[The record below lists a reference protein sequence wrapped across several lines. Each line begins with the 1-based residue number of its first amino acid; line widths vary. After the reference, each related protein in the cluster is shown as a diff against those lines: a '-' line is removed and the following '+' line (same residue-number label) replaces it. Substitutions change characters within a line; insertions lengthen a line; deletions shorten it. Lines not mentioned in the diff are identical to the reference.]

1 MVRQLEY
8 RANWY
13 GRTVSAIS
21 QWFPS
26 SKMCS
31 NCGEMYSGKWSLTIN
46 H

>member
-1 MVRQLEY
+1 MITVRQLEY
-8 RANWY
+8 KADWY

-31 NCGEMYSGKWSLTIN
+31 NCGEHLVG
-46 H
+46 